1 MRKIKSGVYGL
12 NSLMDGGI
20 NENSTTVVI
29 GCSGAGKTTFATQFI
44 RRGLEDGQEGVFVSL
59 DENKEQIIK
68 EAIEMG
74 WKDINR
80 YINEKSLVFID
91 ASGRDFSTFIKK
103 ELPSFVSRWKGANA
117 RIAIDP
123 LTPVLWSLKDKY
135 EQRDVIGF
143 MLKEMRK
150 IGTVVATLEEHG
162 TRGDLSGP
170 EVVIPMYLADNVIH
184 LEYKALED
192 RGERLLR
199 IVKARS
205 TRHSENS
212 HRYSIIGGLGV
223 VVEGEE
229 GKSLEATGLTREL
242 SVEIERLRKR
252 IPDAAYR
259 KLKESLS
266 VMKDED
272 LRDFGKEELIRLIMD
287 EYQE

>member
-162 TRGDLSGP
+162 TKGDLSGP

-229 GKSLEATGLTREL
+229 RKSLEATGLTREL

-252 IPDAAYR
+252 MPDAAYR

-287 EYQE
+287 EYKE

>member
-162 TRGDLSGP
+162 TKGDLSGP

-229 GKSLEATGLTREL
+229 RKSLEATGLTREL

-259 KLKESLS
+259 KLKESLA

>member
-80 YINEKSLVFID
+80 YIGEKSLVFID

-103 ELPSFVSRWKGANA
+103 ELPSFVNRWKGANA

-162 TRGDLSGP
+162 TKGDLSGP

-192 RGERLLR
+192 RGERMLK

-212 HRYSIIGGLGV
+212 HKYSIIGGLGV
-223 VVEGEE
+223 VVEGEKR
-229 GKSLEATGLTREL
+229 KSPKGTKLAKEL
-242 SVEIERLRKR
+242 SAEIERFRNR
-252 IPDAAYR
+252 IPEAAYK
-259 KLKESLS
+259 KLKESLA

-272 LRDFGKEELIRLIMD
+272 LMDFKKEELIRLIID
-287 EYQE
+287 EYEE